1 MIRHY
6 MTAYVENGNTY
17 VESWFQIGNVR
28 FSKKK
33 CTLKF
38 FDENE
43 NKLTC
48 AKCEEQKGDKR

>member
-1 MIRHY
+1 